1 MNLESSELTERP
13 KEHQVQ
19 TDERSIPSDVDEVA
33 PRIREFI
40 SRNFLF
46 SENEFPYGDDS
57 SFLGEGVIDSLG
69 IIELVPFVEKQF
81 GIAVADHEL
90 LPGNF
95 DSVRKL
101 TSYIARKQG
110 KGA

>member
-1 MNLESSELTERP
+1 MAS
-13 KEHQVQ
+13 K
-19 TDERSIPSDVDEVA
+19 
-33 PRIREFI
+33 IREFI

-46 SENEFPYGDDS
+46 SEDGFPYADDA

-81 GIAVADHEL
+81 GISVTDHEL
-90 LPGNF
+90 LPSNF

-101 TSYIARKQG
+101 TSFIARKQG
-110 KGA
+110 NGA